1 MKRNRTA
8 LTNLKRTLRDER
20 GTLIELQLLIV
31 FVLLA
36 LALIPAYHSVW
47 KAFGFAGLYFGGGL
61 AALVGLGMLLEK
73 LSDVAALQPVRRVL
87 ESGPVALLAAA
98 ACYLMGGVG
107 FAVIAGFASIFIAPR
122 LSSSPHEQLQA
133 MRAITA
139 LGALAGF
146 WIVYAARRSG
156 PRF

>member
-1 MKRNRTA
+1 MA
-8 LTNLKRTLRDER
+8 NLKRALRDER
-20 GTLIELQLLIV
+20 GTLIELQLLIA
-31 FVLLA
+31 FLVLG

-47 KAFGFAGLYFGGGL
+47 KAYGFAGLYFGGGL
-61 AALVGLGMLLEK
+61 AALFVISMILEK
-73 LSDVAALQPVRRVL
+73 ASDVAALQPVRRVL

-107 FAVIAGFASIFIAPR
+107 FAVVAGFASIFIAPR

-133 MRAITA
+133 MRAIVV

-146 WIVYAARRSG
+146 WIVYAARRKG

>member
-1 MKRNRTA
+1 MKRPRSTRA
-8 LTNLKRTLRDER
+8 NLKRTPRNER
-20 GTLIELQLLIV
+20 GTLIELQLLIA
-31 FVLLA
+31 FVVLGV
-36 LALIPAYHSVW
+36 ALIPAYHSVW

-61 AALVGLGMLLEK
+61 AALVGLGMLLDK

-98 ACYLMGGVG
+98 ASYLMGGVG

-139 LGALAGF
+139 MGALTGF
-146 WIVYAARRSG
+146 WIVYAARRKG